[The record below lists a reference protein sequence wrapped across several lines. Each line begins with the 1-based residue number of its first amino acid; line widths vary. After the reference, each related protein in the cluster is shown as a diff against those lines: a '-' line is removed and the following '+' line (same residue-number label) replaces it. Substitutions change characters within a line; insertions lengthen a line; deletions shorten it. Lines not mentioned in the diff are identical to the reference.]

1 MARPSGGIGWSR
13 TVTGVASAEGVD
25 TGGVSKS
32 VRPAVEDLPPP
43 AALLRIVN
51 PVLRTVLQSPL
62 HRALSS
68 GLMLLHVRGRK
79 SGRVYVFP
87 VGRYELD
94 GQLVAS
100 AGGAWRRN
108 LAGGA
113 KLEVTLDGRRHHAHG
128 DLVDDPHE
136 IAVIFSG
143 LLAQLG
149 LKRANRLALKL
160 NVDRAPTV
168 DELRAALVN
177 RKVLRL
183 SLLDTGPAA
192 E

>member
-1 MARPSGGIGWSR
+1 
-13 TVTGVASAEGVD
+13 VVAPGDGVD
-25 TGGVSKS
+25 TGVVSES
-32 VRPAVEDLPPP
+32 VRPAVEDVRLP
-43 AALLRIVN
+43 AALLRMVN
-51 PVLRTVLQSPL
+51 PVLRTVLQSRL
-62 HRALSS
+62 HRALSRD
-68 GLMLLHVRGRK
+68 LMLLHVTGRK

-108 LAGGA
+108 LVGGGD
-113 KLEVTLDGRRHHAHG
+113 LELTLNGRRRRAHG

-136 IAVIFSG
+136 VAEIFSD

-149 LKRANRLALKL
+149 LKRANRMGLKL

-183 SLLDTGPAA
+183 SLLDTGRAA
-192 E
+192 G

>member
-1 MARPSGGIGWSR
+1 M
-13 TVTGVASAEGVD
+13 D
-25 TGGVSKS
+25 TGAVSKS
-32 VRPAVEDLPPP
+32 VRPAVEDVLPP

-51 PVLRTVLQSPL
+51 PVLRAVLQSPL
-62 HRALSS
+62 HRALSRN
-68 GLMLLHVRGRK
+68 LMLLHVTGRR
-79 SGRVYVFP
+79 SGCVYVFP
-87 VGRYELD
+87 VGRYEHD

-113 KLEVTLDGRRHHAHG
+113 NLGVTLDGRRHSAHG
-128 DLVDDPHE
+128 ELVDDPYE
-136 IAVIFSG
+136 VAEIFSD

-149 LKRANRLALKL
+149 LKRANRVGLKL

-168 DELRAALVN
+168 DELRAALVD

-183 SLLDTGPAA
+183 SLVDTGGAA
-192 E
+192 G